1 MKRTVAP
8 HGITGAEL
16 RRLSGAVHQM
26 RKTGGELW
34 WVSAPKGSTRDGIA
48 AVLKR
53 ISRLQSDQGLPKY
66 ATSVFETRPAFH
78 VHAIF
83 VGNSSVAA
91 DLNRSAVCR
100 GCHIARVTDAD
111 GLTKKYLA
119 KERTPQAGTAALT
132 LAGVS
137 AARTALRAVAI
148 ASAFLATSS
157 GMLSP
162 LV

>member
-1 MKRTVAP
+1 
-8 HGITGAEL
+8 
-16 RRLSGAVHQM
+16 M